1 MTTPRRWAPI
11 AAVIALVVPA
21 VAWSWI
27 NIAAYDAGLR
37 NRHRINSLVY
47 DYFAQRAVAQGRPA
61 PTPPSDDMYSTA
73 LAVHWQVVGVGLLLL
88 VGASVLAV
96 LLRRSLRGQWWIGA
110 AVAPAFAANFGSL
123 AQTALH
129 GAAGWGVSTYTMEGP
144 SYAAQGLHLPNL
156 AGPGWLVW
164 ATAALGWSMVVVP
177 AAFTR
182 RRDNALGVSVAAL
195 IPTGCVAALAAF
207 AVVGA
212 QMMSTSGSGV
222 HARGPV
228 GAALLVVAA
237 SLVLRD
243 RDPAFAAC
251 LIVGSWAVLVG
262 TTSVSEE
269 QLVDAAWQACALVAG
284 AALTLLPWGSLR
296 ARLNGGRRLRVEN
309 A

>member
-27 NIAAYDAGLR
+27 NITAYDAGLR
-37 NRHRINSLVY
+37 NQHRISGLLD
-47 DYFAQRAVAQGRPA
+47 DYIAKRAVAQGRPA
-61 PTPPSDDMYSTA
+61 PTPPSDDIWSNA
-73 LAVHWQVVGVGLLLL
+73 LAVHWQVVGVGLFLL

-96 LLRRSLRGQWWIGA
+96 LLRRSLRGHWWIGA
-110 AVAPAFAANFGSL
+110 AVAPAFAGNFGSL

-144 SYAAQGLHLPNL
+144 SYAAQGLHLPKL

-164 ATAALGWSMVVVP
+164 ATAALGWSIVLLP
-177 AAFTR
+177 AA
-182 RRDNALGVSVAAL
+182 VSRPAQSAH
-195 IPTGCVAALAAF
+195 PLAARRLIAP

-212 QMMSTSGSGV
+212 LAALLLAGIQTMSTDGSGL
-222 HARGPV
+222 HAPSVV
-228 GAALLVVAA
+228 GAALLTAA
-237 SLVLRD
+237 AGLLVREARWTSLPWLL
-243 RDPAFAAC
+243 AAT
-251 LIVGSWAVLVG
+251 WAVLVG
-262 TTSVSEE
+262 TTSVSVE
-269 QLVDAAWQACALVAG
+269 QLTIAAWQAGALVAA

-296 ARLNGGRRLRVEN
+296 ARLNGGPRLRVEN